1 MTLPVELDLQELF
14 HLLVIGSL
22 LAVVA
27 VMIPV
32 QIASK
37 LRRLRRRRTR
47 ATCRICGY
55 RFLRPEERGVVECPH
70 CGVKNK

>member
-1 MTLPVELDLQELF
+1 MIPFQVDLQDF
-14 HLLVIGSL
+14 FYLLTLGGL

-37 LRRLRRRRTR
+37 MRRIRRRRTH
-47 ATCRICGY
+47 AICRICGY
-55 RFLRPEERGVVECPH
+55 RFLRPEERGIVHCPH
-70 CGVKNK
+70 CGVRNK

>member
-1 MTLPVELDLQELF
+1 MNLLELDLQGYF
-14 HLLVIGSL
+14 YTLLLGGL

-32 QIASK
+32 QITSK
-37 LRRLRRRRTR
+37 VRRLRRRRTH
-47 ATCRICGY
+47 AICRICGF
-55 RFLRPEERGVVECPH
+55 RFLRPEERGAVNCPH

>member
-1 MTLPVELDLQELF
+1 MNSLVLDLQGYF
-14 HLLVIGSL
+14 YALLLGGM

-32 QIASK
+32 QVSSK
-37 LRRLRRRRTR
+37 IRRVRRRRTR
-47 ATCRICGY
+47 AICRVCGY
-55 RFLRPEERGVVECPH
+55 RFLRPEERGIVLCPH

>member
-1 MTLPVELDLQELF
+1 MSPLQLDLEAFFYVLIF
-14 HLLVIGSL
+14 GSL

-37 LRRLRRRRTR
+37 LRRMNRRRTH
-47 ATCRICGY
+47 AICRICGY
-55 RFLRPEERGVVECPH
+55 RFLRPEARGIVECPH

>member
-1 MTLPVELDLQELF
+1 MINLNLEQF
-14 HLLVIGSL
+14 YYLLIFGGL

-37 LRRLRRRRTR
+37 LRRMRRRRTH
-47 ATCRICGY
+47 AVCRICGY
-55 RFLRPEERGVVECPH
+55 HFLRPEPRGIVPCPH
-70 CGVKNK
+70 CRANNK